1 MIKLLYTMAPSH
13 HVPSKYVNRGAWFT
27 TLSWV
32 LATAIY
38 SYYVSHFVN
47 YDIFYGGM
55 SSLIVMMI
63 WIYIL
68 AYGIVIGIAINTEHY
83 QAMEK
88 SGLDNM
94 KESEDTKE

>member
-1 MIKLLYTMAPSH
+1 MPASERNA
-13 HVPSKYVNRGAWFT
+13 SGAWFT